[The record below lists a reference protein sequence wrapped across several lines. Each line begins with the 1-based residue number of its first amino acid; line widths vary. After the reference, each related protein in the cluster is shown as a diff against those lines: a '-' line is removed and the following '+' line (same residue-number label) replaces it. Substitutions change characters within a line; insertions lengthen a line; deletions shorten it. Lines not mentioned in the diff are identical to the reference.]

1 MQVAHTCLV
10 DINHSMSASYF
21 ADNDVTLIED
31 SFVAASL
38 TVHFDKQ

>member
-10 DINHSMSASYF
+10 DMIHAVSVLYF
-21 ADNDVTLIED
+21 VDNDVTLIEN
-31 SFVAASL
+31 SFVAASV

>member
-10 DINHSMSASYF
+10 DMTYPVSALF
-21 ADNDVTLIED
+21 FVDNDVTLIED

-38 TVHFDKQ
+38 TVHFDKL